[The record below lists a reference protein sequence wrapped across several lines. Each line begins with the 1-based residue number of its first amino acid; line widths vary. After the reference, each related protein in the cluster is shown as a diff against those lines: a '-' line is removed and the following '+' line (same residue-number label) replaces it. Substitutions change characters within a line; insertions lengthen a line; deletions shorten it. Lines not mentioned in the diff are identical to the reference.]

1 MLIPLVMFRNGHI
14 AFIGGIM
21 TDKRLELMRHLLRE
35 ASDMGR
41 RGFYYQDDVEEQEL
55 DWQEFEDEAIESIE
69 LGLYL

>member
-1 MLIPLVMFRNGHI
+1 MFKVVV
-14 AFIGGIM
+14 FITAWRGLLM
-21 TDKRLELMRHLLRE
+21 TDKLLELMRYLLRE